1 MFMNLLPSI
10 LMGML
15 LSIFTYKIAQK
26 TNANKS
32 LYVLFTLIPG
42 IGIIFFIY
50 VLLASILM
58 LLDQINYLKSEIQVT
73 SDLKNEV

>member
-1 MFMNLLPSI
+1 
-10 LMGML
+10 MGIL

-26 TNANKS
+26 TNANKWFY
-32 LYVLFTLIPG
+32 LFFTLIPG

-58 LLDQINYLKSEIQVT
+58 LLDQINYLKSEIQLT
-73 SDLKNEV
+73 SDSKNKI